1 MEATSTT
8 PELIQQKLT
17 AFDEL
22 EPDFVECFRFVQD
35 VQGQQRFPTFPVSDS
50 VRYLH
55 ALWICE
61 RKDRLLSV
69 YKNIQRYD
77 GKRCLELLLHWQEG
91 NIADV
96 VEFLQQKLDTLPFGD
111 LTRQLEVA
119 QRAGGDFGLA
129 RRLLHG
135 RHTLLNRGMNLIRAL
150 DAIFALPDNEVIEEV
165 RIACERYGHTPG
177 QIAQQTAEIESPIY
191 AYMPHQLLARRNM
204 TVMNRLGVAV
214 MNKPTDEPGQRSW
227 RVLEPTEP
235 MSPYAEH
242 IILGYQEL
250 VTPTHNNL
258 KEDPFVDR
266 PERDGNREV

>member
-8 PELIQQKLT
+8 PELIQQKL
-17 AFDEL
+17 AVFDEL
-22 EPDFVECFRFVQD
+22 EPEFVECFRFAQD

-77 GKRCLELLLHWQEG
+77 GKRCLELLLRWQEG

-111 LTRQLEVA
+111 LTRQLEAA

-135 RHTLLNRGMNLIRAL
+135 RRTLLNRGMNLIRAL
-150 DAIFALPDNEVIEEV
+150 DAMP
-165 RIACERYGHTPG
+165 Y
-177 QIAQQTAEIESPIY
+177 PIT
-191 AYMPHQLLARRNM
+191 R
-204 TVMNRLGVAV
+204 
-214 MNKPTDEPGQRSW
+214 
-227 RVLEPTEP
+227 
-235 MSPYAEH
+235 
-242 IILGYQEL
+242 
-250 VTPTHNNL
+250 
-258 KEDPFVDR
+258 
-266 PERDGNREV
+266 